1 MADPRVTLRPALAAD
16 RFMIRRWLTEPHV
29 ETWWGSRASAEAKV
43 TLALGSDGALCRIIC
58 YDGVAAG
65 YAHAV
70 DMALWG
76 GAWPQGLPAGAFDID
91 LFVGEKSLVGR
102 GIGRATLGLLAAD
115 VFATT
120 LAVACAVV
128 VSIRNE
134 AAVRAY
140 EKAGFHWISVWEA
153 PVTGP
158 SWVMLKLRPDAAPR
172 RG

>member
-1 MADPRVTLRPALAAD
+1 MAVPHVTLRPALAGD
-16 RFMIRRWLTEPHV
+16 RFMIRRWLAEPHV
-29 ETWWGSRASAEAKV
+29 EAWWGSRASAEAKV
-43 TLALGSDGALCRIIC
+43 TLALGSDAALCRIIES
-58 YDGVAAG
+58 DGWPAG

-76 GAWPQGLPAGAFDID
+76 GAWPTDLPAGAFDLD

-102 GIGRATLGLLAAD
+102 GIGRRTLELLAEE

-140 EKAGFHWISVWEA
+140 EKAGFHWISVWEV

-158 SWVMLKLRPDAAPR
+158 SWVMLKLRPESPR
-172 RG
+172 RGN